1 MTSQPFASVR
11 SSGPAPPLAIALVAF
26 IFGLDLLWNVIA
38 SSTAPT
44 EFGAVDEPAHLAT
57 ALLLLLAL
65 LTLVR
70 SRRPSMS
77 FLAAALIASVAIDL
91 DHIPELLGWQG
102 LTGGLPRPYT
112 HSLMTPL
119 VLIVVGALAGGR
131 IRPVAFGAAFGV
143 GAHLCRDLCTGPG
156 VAILWPLSSAP
167 VRLPYLVFAAGLIL
181 IAVVVS
187 LAAGR
192 RRSSSSRIEARR
204 EAPLLS
210 WIVPGLLA
218 ATVSAALLLTPARA
232 VAAPIAFGA
241 YVPKGDRNPSLV
253 QSFAHRVGRAPVI
266 VSSYK
271 RWRLA
276 PFVRPELRAVWS
288 RGAVPLITWEP
299 WTDAGRGFRLREIA
313 HGRYDGYVRRA
324 AKSAAAWGRPILLR
338 FAHEMN
344 GTWFPWGRARD
355 GNTARLYK
363 ASWRHLVGIFHA
375 AGADN
380 VKWVWTPNVDGGG
393 QYPFAR
399 FYPGNKWVDWVG
411 LDGFNWARRGEWQ
424 SFTDIFGSSYE
435 TLSRITSRPMIV
447 AETGSSQSGGDKA
460 AWVSSAL
467 DEEIPRFSRIRAVV
481 WFSDRVGDV
490 DFRIDSSS
498 SALQAFRSGISS
510 PRYGLTRSALLSTP
524 SSPDRRAAAPP
535 APSGGFGQPSLFYRL
550 TQKLHGRYLWIVIG
564 LLAGFLL
571 LLAVLVAWLRRA
583 RRSVQAPPPR
593 PPGKRQAG
601 GSEP

>member
-1 MTSQPFASVR
+1 MTSQPFATVR
-11 SSGPAPPLAIALVAF
+11 SSGPARPLAIALVAF
-26 IFGLDLLWNVIA
+26 IFGLDLLWSVIA

-44 EFGAVDEPAHLAT
+44 EFGAVDEPSHLAT

-65 LTLVR
+65 LTLAR

-119 VLIVVGALAGGR
+119 VLILVGGLAGRR

-210 WIVPGLLA
+210 WILPGLLA
-218 ATVSAALLLTPARA
+218 ATVGAALLLTPARA

-241 YVPKGDRNPSLV
+241 YVPKADQNPSLV
-253 QSFAHRVGRAPVI
+253 QSFAHQVGHAPVI

-276 PFVRPELRAVWS
+276 SLRPPRA
-288 RGAVPLITWEP
+288 
-299 WTDAGRGFRLREIA
+299 AGRLEPG
-313 HGRYDGYVRRA
+313 RRA
-324 AKSAAAWGRPILLR
+324 AD
-338 FAHEMN
+338 H
-344 GTWFPWGRARD
+344 
-355 GNTARLYK
+355 
-363 ASWRHLVGIFHA
+363 VGA
-375 AGADN
+375 
-380 VKWVWTPNVDGGG
+380 VDG
-393 QYPFAR
+393 
-399 FYPGNKWVDWVG
+399 
-411 LDGFNWARRGEWQ
+411 RRP
-424 SFTDIFGSSYE
+424 
-435 TLSRITSRPMIV
+435 R
-447 AETGSSQSGGDKA
+447 
-460 AWVSSAL
+460 VS
-467 DEEIPRFSRIRAVV
+467 
-481 WFSDRVGDV
+481 
-490 DFRIDSSS
+490 
-498 SALQAFRSGISS
+498 
-510 PRYGLTRSALLSTP
+510 
-524 SSPDRRAAAPP
+524 
-535 APSGGFGQPSLFYRL
+535 
-550 TQKLHGRYLWIVIG
+550 
-564 LLAGFLL
+564 LAGDR
-571 LLAVLVAWLRRA
+571 AWPL
-583 RRSVQAPPPR
+583 
-593 PPGKRQAG
+593 
-601 GSEP
+601 